1 MGAAGGVG
9 MAHGSGGAAASG
21 RAVHAG
27 HHPRAVVHADCSMVL
42 QTGYSNWG
50 LAGYSMEHLAAHSSQ
65 GPLVAHPTCP
75 HGCCSRVGN
84 GVVHLDGVGTEV
96 AQGAARQSTDMS
108 TRSGVIYLTL
118 GPKCIPA
125 HSHIKLPLATESLDL
140 DPVPSSPSP
149 NRHQIPIGTQQRCIP
164 YHASEYPSMLHYE
177 PYTTHSVS

>member
-1 MGAAGGVG
+1 

-75 HGCCSRVGN
+75 HGYCSRVGN
-84 GVVHLDGVGTEV
+84 GVVHLGGVGTEV
-96 AQGAARQSTDMS
+96 AQGAAVDPKGQLDEADQTKGACLAGSDHGGQDLEGQQLQDPGHLPRCHTLKNQASGWEACCHLTQVTGSEKKPVSRRGCGSSST
-108 TRSGVIYLTL
+108 
-118 GPKCIPA
+118 PKPA
-125 HSHIKLPLATESLDL
+125 QDS
-140 DPVPSSPSP
+140 
-149 NRHQIPIGTQQRCIP
+149 
-164 YHASEYPSMLHYE
+164 
-177 PYTTHSVS
+177 